1 MVTKKYIINYSGGS
15 ASEENDEQNNYNI
28 NSPFKKNS
36 LFDNHKIYDEF
47 LNNNCI
53 KNFPLQPMY
62 TINLNSQE
70 TFYLDI
76 SKQLFD
82 IMLDVDLDKAFIFIK
97 VVYKIDMYHVSGILI
112 NTKKKIIEY
121 FDSMTS
127 NQSYHGNFF
136 FTLLEYYFTKK
147 FKTEFKYYGL
157 DDIYGKMEFLSELGT
172 DEHKFPPPQN
182 TENQLIGSTQID
194 NISDPNINN
203 FIQNYNSYEGGTCI
217 FWTYHV
223 INKVVEENI
232 TIREFI
238 RNAEWYKNN
247 PTYFEIGLRVIKY
260 IINEITKN
268 LLDCK
273 KSKLNKI

>member
-1 MVTKKYIINYSGGS
+1 MITKKYTIDYSGGS
-15 ASEENDEQNNYNI
+15 ASEENEKPNKV

-36 LFDNHKIYDEF
+36 LFDNDKIYEEF
-47 LNNNCI
+47 LDNDCT
-53 KNFPLQPMY
+53 KNFPLQPTY
-62 TINLNSQE
+62 TINLDSRE

-82 IMLDVDLDKAFIFIK
+82 IMLDVNLDKAFIFIK

-112 NTKKKIIEY
+112 NTNKKIIEY

-127 NQSYHGNFF
+127 NQSYHGNYMFP
-136 FTLLEYYFTKK
+136 LLEYYFTKK
-147 FKTEFKYYGL
+147 FKTDFKYYGL
-157 DDIYGKMEFLSELGT
+157 DEIYGKIEYLSELSA

-194 NISDPNINN
+194 DISDLNIYN
-203 FIQNYNSYEGGTCI
+203 FIQNYNSYKGGTCI

-223 INKVVEENI
+223 INKVVEEDI

-238 RNAEWYKNN
+238 RNAEWYQNN
-247 PTYFEIGLRVIKY
+247 QTYLEIGFKVIKY
-260 IINEITKN
+260 IIIEITKN

-273 KSKLNKI
+273 KSKLTKIK